1 MYEGL
6 YGFKSLLIF
15 FSFLN
20 ISYIVIIHVLNHN
33 FSKPQQLSTF
43 ALTLFNYQTEV
54 NKEKVSVGKFFDA
67 MRNMLL
73 LFRLFFSNF
82 KYSDRLS

>member
-1 MYEGL
+1 MYKGL
-6 YGFKSLLIF
+6 YGFKSFLNLFI
-15 FSFLN
+15 FLN

-54 NKEKVSVGKFFDA
+54 NKEKVSVGKYFNA
-67 MRNMLL
+67 MRNILYVIA
-73 LFRLFFSNF
+73 F
-82 KYSDRLS
+82 